1 MTWPL
6 LMLRGLNSAVLVY
19 FIVVNA
25 VYLTTSI
32 VAVFALRRYA
42 ARLRSLDLAD
52 TFRLGGSPPVT
63 VIAPAYN
70 ESATCVQSVRALM
83 TLEYAEYEVV
93 VVNDGSRDATL
104 ERLVEAFD
112 LVPAPRAPTSD
123 VAHRPIRGIYRSRSA
138 PGLWVIDKE
147 NGGKADALNAALA
160 HVRTPLFCA
169 IDVDSLVERDA
180 LSRIVRPF
188 LEDDST
194 VAAGGIIRIANGCTV
209 QSGMVTRVA
218 LPDNLVA
225 RIQVV
230 EYLRSFLGGRVG
242 WDAMGATLIISGAFG
257 MFKRTLAVSAGG
269 YDTSTVG
276 EDMELVVKLHRYC
289 RERDIPCRIG
299 FVPDPVAWTE
309 CPESL
314 RILSR
319 QRERW
324 QRGLAEV
331 MWRHRTMLFN
341 PRYGVI
347 GLVAMPYFFFLEML
361 GPALEI
367 AGYAAFVVTV
377 LLGRVDRTFVAAF
390 LLLAFA
396 LGMSLSL
403 AAISLEELTFRRY
416 SRARQLL
423 TLMLVSLVEGVGYHQ
438 LHTWWRFK
446 GLVAAVRRRRGWG
459 EMTRKGFD
467 TAPTG

>member
-1 MTWPL
+1 MSWL
-6 LMLRGLNSAVLVY
+6 LLLLRGLNSTVLIY

-25 VYLTTSI
+25 VYLTTSV
-32 VAVFALRRYA
+32 VALFALRRYG
-42 ARLRSLDLAD
+42 ARLKALDLAD

-70 ESATCVQSVRALM
+70 EAATCVQSVRALM
-83 TLEYAEYEVV
+83 TLEYAEYEVL
-93 VVNDGSRDATL
+93 VVNDGSKDATL
-104 ERLVEAFD
+104 ERLAAAFD

-123 VAHRPIRGIYRSRSA
+123 IPHQSLRGIYRSRSTR
-138 PGLWVIDKE
+138 GLWVIDKE

-188 LEDDST
+188 LEDDTT

-209 QSGMVTRVA
+209 QSGMVTKVA
-218 LPDNLVA
+218 LPASLLA

-242 WDAMGATLIISGAFG
+242 WDAMDSTLVISGAFG
-257 MFKRTLAVSAGG
+257 MFKRALAVSAGG
-269 YDTSTVG
+269 YDTGTVG

-289 RERDIPCRIG
+289 RERGIPCRIG

-331 MWRHRTMLFN
+331 MWRHRGMLFN

-347 GLVAMPYFFFLEML
+347 GLVAMPYYFFLEML
-361 GPALEI
+361 GPALEL
-367 AGYAAFVVTV
+367 AGYAAFVITV
-377 LLGRVDRTFVAAF
+377 LLGRVDRTFVVAF

-416 SRARQLL
+416 PRTRQLFA
-423 TLMLVSLVEGVGYHQ
+423 LMLASVIEGVGYHQ

-446 GLVAAVRRRRGWG
+446 GLVAAARRRRGWG
-459 EMTRKGFD
+459 EMTRKGFG
-467 TAPTG
+467 TAPAA